1 MRIWVVEHPSETEV
15 VSLRALLRQIADT
28 PGEGNMIVGE
38 RADARGLA
46 GDVRSHHVDAVV
58 IAEGAWP
65 DESAAEILET
75 EVSILLVTSVDRS
88 ERYQELAGS
97 NSIWFLPPDPTL
109 ETLRLALRGLAACR
123 RRQAQWRERT
133 DALQQRLNDRIVIER
148 AKGVLMQRLGISE
161 EDAYK
166 RLRLLSRRQRRQ
178 IRDIAQSLLDTQD
191 LLSPQS
197 NGCADFSDA
206 AGPATPARDDT

>member
-1 MRIWVVEHPSETEV
+1 MRIWVVEHPSQTEE
-15 VSLRALLRQIADT
+15 VSLRTLLRQIVNT
-28 PGEGNMIVGE
+28 SGEGHVIVGE
-38 RADARGLA
+38 RADAGGLA

-65 DESAAEILET
+65 DETAAEILET
-75 EVSILLVTSVDRS
+75 EVSILLVTPVERCD
-88 ERYQELAGS
+88 RYQELAGS
-97 NSIWFLPPDPTL
+97 NSMWFLPPNPTP

-123 RRQAQWRERT
+123 RRQAQWREQT
-133 DALQQRLNDRIVIER
+133 NALQQRLDDRIVIER

-197 NGCADFSDA
+197 NGDADFSDA
-206 AGPATPARDDT
+206 AGPVTPARDDT